1 MAGTTKYTQFIG
13 LAPELVWGVLGD
25 LEQWPEWNPGVRSV
39 RMHSPLAVGATG
51 DYLPNGNVSAR
62 IHRRF
67 AKAFTVTTFEPNREL
82 GIEQPEPAGAM
93 HLTWRLTPRDGGTEI
108 SQELRFTGP
117 SAGAARTVVR
127 PFIETDARV
136 NFSRLARLAGLA
148 PVDSALN
155 VVIAGGT
162 GALGLQIA
170 ADLTCR
176 GQRVTLLT
184 RRRNPD
190 LPFRQTEWDGR
201 SLGSWSA
208 ELREPG
214 RLAVINLAGKL
225 VDCRPTERNI
235 AELRSSRVDSTAAL
249 VAAAGLR
256 DTPVDYWVQ
265 ASTTA
270 IWSDAGET
278 RCTETTPLPVGLPQ
292 MTGVAQPW
300 EEAFDPAR
308 ADHWT
313 VLRTSIV
320 LDPDA
325 PALKR
330 LGQLTK
336 AGLGGRVGPG
346 DQWFSWIHIE
356 DWLAIV
362 RTCLG
367 LDPTVALPDG
377 ILVAATEF
385 PVRNA
390 ELMATL
396 RRILHRPSS
405 PPTPS
410 AILKIGAVALR
421 TDPALGLTGRHATSE
436 VLHKAG
442 FEFRYPTLDEALTD
456 LLGSASPRIPRA
468 VRELDR

>member
-1 MAGTTKYTQFIG
+1 MAGTTKYTQF
-13 LAPELVWGVLGD
+13 LALPPESVWSVLGD

-39 RMHSPLAVGATG
+39 RMHGPVAVGATG
-51 DYLPNGNVSAR
+51 DYLPNSQTAAR
-62 IHRRF
+62 VHGRF
-67 AKAFTVTTFEPNREL
+67 GGPFTVTAVVPNREL
-82 GIEQPEPAGAM
+82 SIEQPEPAGIM

-108 SQELRFTGP
+108 TQELRFTGP
-117 SAGAARTVVR
+117 SAAAARAVVR

-136 NFSRLARLAGLA
+136 NFSRLARLAGLVPA
-148 PVDSALN
+148 ADALT

-162 GALGLQIA
+162 GALGTQVA

-184 RRRNPD
+184 RKRNPA

-201 SLGSWSA
+201 SIGAWAA

-214 RLAVINLAGKL
+214 KLAVINLAGKL

-235 AELRSSRVDSTAAL
+235 AELRTSRVDSTAAL

-256 DTPVDYWVQ
+256 ETPVDYWVQ

-308 ADHWT
+308 AAHWT
-313 VLRTSIV
+313 ILRTSIV

-330 LGQLTK
+330 LTQLTK

-356 DWLAIV
+356 DWLAVV
-362 RTCLG
+362 RAGLG
-367 LDPTVALPDG
+367 LDPDLTLPDG

-396 RRILHRPSS
+396 RRLLHRPPS
-405 PPTPS
+405 PPTPA
-410 AILKIGAVALR
+410 AILKVGAVVLR

-436 VLHKAG
+436 VLRKAG
-442 FEFRYPTLDEALTD
+442 FQFRYPTLDEALTD
-456 LLGSASPRIPRA
+456 LLPH
-468 VRELDR
+468 

>member
-1 MAGTTKYTQFIG
+1 MAGTTKYTQF
-13 LAPELVWGVLGD
+13 LALPPESVWSVLGD

-39 RMHSPLAVGATG
+39 RMHGPVAVGATG
-51 DYLPNGNVSAR
+51 DYLPNSQTAAR
-62 IHRRF
+62 VHGRF
-67 AKAFTVTTFEPNREL
+67 GGPFTVTAVVPNREL
-82 GIEQPEPAGAM
+82 SIEQPEPAGTM

-108 SQELRFTGP
+108 TQELRFTGP
-117 SAGAARTVVR
+117 SAAAARAVVR

-136 NFSRLARLAGLA
+136 NFSRLARLAGLVPA
-148 PVDSALN
+148 ADALT

-162 GALGLQIA
+162 GALGTQVA

-184 RRRNPD
+184 RKRNPA

-201 SLGSWSA
+201 SIGAWAA

-214 RLAVINLAGKL
+214 KLAVINLAGKL

-235 AELRSSRVDSTAAL
+235 AELRTSRVDSTAAL

-256 DTPVDYWVQ
+256 ETPVDYWVQ

-308 ADHWT
+308 AAHWT
-313 VLRTSIV
+313 ILRTSIV

-330 LGQLTK
+330 LTQLTK

-356 DWLAIV
+356 DWLAVV
-362 RTCLG
+362 RAGLG
-367 LDPTVALPDG
+367 LDPDLTLPDG

-396 RRILHRPSS
+396 RRLLHRPPS
-405 PPTPS
+405 PPTPA
-410 AILKIGAVALR
+410 AILKVGAVVLR

-436 VLHKAG
+436 VLRKAG
-442 FEFRYPTLDEALTD
+442 FQFRYPTLDEALTD
-456 LLGSASPRIPRA
+456 LLPH
-468 VRELDR
+468 

>member
-1 MAGTTKYTQFIG
+1 MAGTTKYTQF
-13 LAPELVWGVLGD
+13 LALPPESVWSVLGD
-25 LEQWPEWNPGVRSV
+25 PEQWPEWNPGVRSV
-39 RMHSPLAVGATG
+39 RMHGPVAVGATG
-51 DYLPNGNVSAR
+51 DYLPNSQTAAR
-62 IHRRF
+62 VHGRF
-67 AKAFTVTTFEPNREL
+67 GGPFTVTAVVPNREL
-82 GIEQPEPAGAM
+82 SIEQPEPAGTM

-108 SQELRFTGP
+108 TQELRFTGT
-117 SAGAARTVVR
+117 SAAAARAVVR

-136 NFSRLARLAGLA
+136 NFSRLARLAGLVPA
-148 PVDSALN
+148 ADALT

-162 GALGLQIA
+162 GALGTQVA

-184 RRRNPD
+184 RKRNPA

-201 SLGSWSA
+201 SIGAWAA

-214 RLAVINLAGKL
+214 KLAVINLAGKL

-235 AELRSSRVDSTAAL
+235 AELRTSRVDSTAAL

-256 DTPVDYWVQ
+256 ETPVDYWVQ

-308 ADHWT
+308 AAHWT
-313 VLRTSIV
+313 ILRTSIV

-330 LGQLTK
+330 LTQLTK

-356 DWLAIV
+356 DWLAVV
-362 RTCLG
+362 RAGLG
-367 LDPTVALPDG
+367 LDPDLTLPDG

-396 RRILHRPSS
+396 RRLLHRPPS
-405 PPTPS
+405 PPTPA
-410 AILKIGAVALR
+410 AILKVGAVVLR

-436 VLHKAG
+436 VLRKAG
-442 FEFRYPTLDEALTD
+442 FQFRYPTLDEALTD
-456 LLGSASPRIPRA
+456 LLPH
-468 VRELDR
+468 